1 MSAFVGE
8 LLVYMGGA
16 LWMGYLVLRFIST
29 KRKPPLMDGTSWAVA
44 GLGMLVLG
52 TSIPVIGAV
61 RFLLSTQTMTAALRT
76 GLLELHIGRMFLV
89 VYFAALLILII
100 LAWQKQRSVLLALL
114 TIPLWIGIAGTSH
127 AAAKYGAFGWM
138 LQFSHFLC
146 VTAWIGV
153 VFWIAIGARSTERW
167 SAFLSWFSPFA
178 RIAFIGVIL
187 SGLLLMQLA
196 IPLERYTN
204 LWGVPYGQALLLK
217 HLLLLPLLFYAFC
230 NGTLVRRRLRFDS
243 TYDPRPLLRMES
255 IILVLLFMASA
266 SLSRLE
272 QPTLGQLPT
281 SSPAG
286 DGWVLMI
293 GIATLPL
300 LLLGYRRHAVGVL
313 LSLFSVSLIYLG
325 LLATG

>member
-1 MSAFVGE
+1 MSAFLGE

-16 LWMGYLVLRFIST
+16 IWMGYLVLRFIPK
-29 KRKPPLMDGTSWAVA
+29 KRKPLIMDGTNWAVA

-61 RFLLSTQTMTAALRT
+61 RFLLSTQTMTEALRT
-76 GLLELHIGRMFLV
+76 GLFLHIGRMFLV
-89 VYFAALLILII
+89 VYFSALLLLII
-100 LAWQKQRSVLLALL
+100 LAWQKRRSVLLSLF
-114 TIPLWIGIAGTSH
+114 TIPIWIGIAGTSH
-127 AAAKYGAFGWM
+127 AAAKYGVLGWT

-153 VFWIAIGARSTERW
+153 VFWVAVGARSTEHW
-167 SAFLSWFSPFA
+167 SAFLNWFSPFA
-178 RIAFIGVIL
+178 RIAFTGVIL

-196 IPLERYTN
+196 IPLERYPN

-230 NGTLVRRRLRFDS
+230 NGTLVRRRLHLEA
-243 TYDPRPLLRMES
+243 TYDPRPLVRMES

-272 QPTLGQLPT
+272 QPTLEQLPV
-281 SSPAG
+281 SGPAG
-286 DGWVLMI
+286 DGWILML

>member
-1 MSAFVGE
+1 MSAFIGE
-8 LLVYMGGA
+8 LLVYLGGA
-16 LWMGYLVLRFIST
+16 IWMGYLVLRFIST
-29 KRKPPLMDGTSWAVA
+29 ERKPMIIDGTRWAVV

-61 RFLLSTQTMTAALRT
+61 RFLHSTQTMTEALRT
-76 GLLELHIGRMFLV
+76 GLLDLHIGRMFLV
-89 VYFAALLILII
+89 VYFSALLLLLVLAWRKQLSFI
-100 LAWQKQRSVLLALL
+100 LAVV
-114 TIPLWIGIAGTSH
+114 TIPLWVGIAGTSH
-127 AAAKYGAFGWM
+127 AATKYGVLGWT

-153 VFWIAIGARSTERW
+153 VFWLAIGARSTEHW

-178 RIAFIGVIL
+178 RIAFTGVIL
-187 SGLLLMQLA
+187 SGVLLMQLA

-217 HLLLLPLLFYAFC
+217 HILLLPLLFYAFC

-243 TYDPRPLLRMES
+243 AYDPRPLLRMES
-255 IILVLLFMASA
+255 IILVLLFIASA

-272 QPTLGQLPT
+272 QPTLAQLPV
-281 SSPAG
+281 SAPAG
-286 DGWVLMI
+286 DGWILMI
-293 GIATLPL
+293 GIVTLPL
-300 LLLGYRRHAVGVL
+300 LVLGYRRHAIGVL